1 MLSIYRLV
9 DTIRK
14 RLRPQNHDSRSDSD
28 PALESPLRF
37 GEILAASGMPDF
49 AGLPLEFWPGYR
61 QIDEAYQRTR
71 TIARG
76 R

>member
-1 MLSIYRLV
+1 MSSVYRLV
-9 DTIRK
+9 DTFWK
-14 RLRPQNHDSRSDSD
+14 RLRTLNHDTRSGLD
-28 PALESPLRF
+28 PAPEPPLRF
-37 GEILAASGMPDF
+37 GEILAASAMPDF

-61 QIDEAYQRTR
+61 QVDEADQQTT